1 MPSIVTGVVLAMLT
15 RKIVQIKKFQG
26 SELLQS

>member
-15 RKIVQIKKFQG
+15 RKIVQIQEFPG
-26 SELLQS
+26 NELLQS